1 MVVAGCR
8 GRPRV
13 VTAAD
18 RVTSQS
24 SDVSL
29 RARAFEA
36 ETGRQLVDVEV
47 FRISNTGS
55 INLKNSHAS
64 PTPIVDGDRVYVHY
78 GANGTAALTTSGD
91 IVWKTGLPYN
101 SEHGNGG
108 SPILYRDLLIL
119 SGDGFDQAF
128 VVALDKQT
136 GNVRWKTSR
145 RRPWSQAYS
154 TPLLIRVGD
163 RDQVVSV
170 GAFRA
175 AAYDPSTGTE
185 IWRVSY
191 ADGFSNVPRPVYGH
205 GLVFV
210 STGFNEPSLLAV
222 RADGKGDVAMISA
235 PLVEEA
241 DALNKKAPG
250 SLKIE
255 GLVETP
261 IGLFAT
267 RIIVN
272 AKNPVKTLNE
282 TQIKNIFAGKIAS
295 WKDVGGPDLPI
306 VVVAEGPGS
315 GGRTLM
321 ESRLLNGAAMTDK
334 AQTVQGVGQI
344 AEIVGQNAAAIGY
357 GNPATIT
364 SAVHAIP
371 GSEVYQ
377 PLILVTKGAPNADAK
392 KLIDTAKNFV
402 TKSSSLQTLAL
413 R

>member
-1 MVVAGCR
+1 MSSRTHSSLIIAATFLLLSHTAPTVAAELRVHGSSTVAG
-8 GRPRV
+8 GVLVPNK
-13 VTAAD
+13 AAIEKESGL
-18 RVTSQS
+18 T
-24 SDVSL
+24 L
-29 RARAFEA
+29 
-36 ETGRQLVDVEV
+36 T
-47 FRISNTGS
+47 
-55 INLKNSHAS
+55 
-64 PTPIVDGDRVYVHY
+64 IV
-78 GANGTAALTTSGD
+78 ANGS
-91 IVWKTGLPYN
+91 
-101 SEHGNGG
+101 GNG
-108 SPILYRDLLIL
+108 LKDL
-119 SGDGFDQAF
+119 
-128 VVALDKQT
+128 T
-136 GNVRWKTSR
+136 
-145 RRPWSQAYS
+145 
-154 TPLLIRVGD
+154 
-163 RDQVVSV
+163 
-170 GAFRA
+170 
-175 AAYDPSTGTE
+175 
-185 IWRVSY
+185 
-191 ADGFSNVPRPVYGH
+191 
-205 GLVFV
+205 
-210 STGFNEPSLLAV
+210 
-222 RADGKGDVAMISA
+222 DGKADVAMISA

-272 AKNPVKTLNE
+272 AKNPVKTLIE

-344 AEIVGQNAAAIGY
+344 AEIVGQNATAIGY